1 MRRLRNVLLALLLVL
16 GLGWA
21 GLVLL
26 ERSGFLER
34 RVRAAIQEFV
44 GGDVAVGDVD
54 LEWSKLTL
62 SVNDVSLGEAASGP
76 RLLSIPRFDV
86 HAPFHFTSDGKAIP
100 EALTVTRPAL
110 TLVERPDGSFS
121 PLHLVRSV
129 GKFEFAPAVSIVDGT
144 LTLQGEG
151 PLQSLLGR
159 LLRDDLVRHLSDVD
173 LSTYPLPAPATDLLA
188 FSGQL
193 DVPIG
198 LPMRLSGSL
207 DRGNRLRAEAS
218 IEDVDL
224 GREDLRAALRP
235 EWREW
240 LDQHVRAGRFG
251 LELEFGA
258 GVGASGIHA
267 RAHAREF
274 RIEHPAVSIPLVG
287 VSGEAEFDGTQLR
300 VLNVRARDGDAN
312 LTADLIVDDV
322 STGALRATVRGEG
335 LAFESGLVAS
345 LTDPDVRR
353 IIADYGPQGSFDL
366 FVDLTR
372 KSGGELRTAWRAV
385 PRADA
390 SASFI
395 GHLRKNGRFVG
406 FPYRLHGLT
415 GEISGNGGHV
425 DIQRITGR
433 HNGGDFA
440 VVEGFVDTQPEGT
453 AFEINVRAT
462 QAPFDKAL
470 RDGLDVVK
478 PGVGSLVDSFHPE
491 GKVDLFVSVAASHTQ
506 IGATVRGDVRTRG
519 SKMRYDVFPY
529 ALHDVTG
536 HVAFDDDV
544 YTVHGLE
551 GRHGNGTVKV
561 TGTITQVGAS
571 DVALDLKIA
580 ARSVEVDDD
589 LRAAVAAIAP
599 EAADAFQ
606 WLQPAG
612 PFDLD
617 LELKKAAGEKGRFKA
632 LLTPKGVRII
642 PTWLPVPL
650 EGVVG
655 KAEFGT
661 LHDDPKDDRFWLELD
676 PLRASTGEG
685 TLVCRA
691 RFQDGKEP
699 WIELTGDDVLV
710 DAEFRDRIREGAAA
724 AEGERARIASL
735 IDHLAPDGRIS
746 FRYGRDGTVRERLS
760 LRLNGVSGQL
770 AAGSGVQLHDLRG
783 VAVADL
789 LARSVELT
797 DIEGTV
803 GDSNAP
809 FSIRTARFDVR
820 GANVDV
826 DASDVEVRALELD
839 ERVMPFFGASFA
851 KVAAV
856 TKPRGR
862 VDLAL
867 NSIRFAAPLE
877 AGVEAPAAQFD
888 GEVSF
893 ANCALTGALRVNDMS
908 GRLLLQQRVGDDG
921 ARLLGSIQDLGFE
934 LAGFRLA
941 HLAAEVASQGGGLEV
956 RGLAGELAGGAFPAA
971 GNWLRI
977 GGDDASTFDGRL
989 ELHDADLRELLL
1001 LRGGTAEG
1009 IEGRV
1014 SMHVEF
1020 GGDTASR
1027 SGIHG
1032 GGRIDVKSGRLWDL
1046 PIFATLYRVSLGRV
1060 FGETG
1065 KPVFESGHVE
1075 FELRRGDVVL
1085 NEVKFAGPLLSV
1097 EGRGVAGPTGI
1108 DVLVAPKVVEA
1119 ELPIVS
1125 PVLDFLKRRVISY
1138 RIFGPWARPRVAYWN
1153 DAVDIF
1159 STDEDVTQMARLPP
1173 RRLRDWNERF

>member
-16 GLGWA
+16 GLCWA
-21 GLVLL
+21 GLALL

-44 GGDVAVGDVD
+44 GGEVGVGDVD
-54 LEWSKLTL
+54 LVWSKLTL
-62 SVNDVSLGEAASGP
+62 SVNDVTLRETAEQPA
-76 RLLSIPRFDV
+76 LLSIPRFDV

-100 EALTVTRPAL
+100 ESLTVTRPAL
-110 TLVERPDGSFS
+110 SLIERADGTFS

-144 LTLQGEG
+144 LTLQGDG
-151 PLQSLLGR
+151 PLQTMLAR
-159 LLRDDLVRHLSDVD
+159 LLRDDLVRQLSDVD
-173 LSTYPLPAPATDLLA
+173 LATYPVPPPATDLLA

-198 LPMRLSGSL
+198 LPIRVSGSM
-207 DRGNRLRAEAS
+207 DRASVVRVKAS
-218 IEDVDL
+218 IADVDL
-224 GREDLRAALRP
+224 GRADLRQALRP

-240 LDQHVRAGRFG
+240 LDRHVREGHFG
-251 LELEFGA
+251 FDLELGA
-258 GVGASGIHA
+258 GVGSNGIHA
-267 RAHAREF
+267 RANAKGV
-274 RIEHPAVSIPLVG
+274 RIEHPAISIPLVD
-287 VSGEAEFDGTQLR
+287 VSGQAEFDGTQLR
-300 VLNVRARDGDAN
+300 VLNVRARDGDAA

-322 STGALRATVRGEG
+322 ATGALRATIRGDG

-345 LTDPDVRR
+345 LTDPDLRR

-366 FVDLTR
+366 TADLTR
-372 KSGGELRTAWRAV
+372 KSGEELRAAWRAV

-462 QAPFDKAL
+462 QAPFDRAL

-491 GKVDLFVSVAASHTQ
+491 GKVDLFVSVTASHTQ
-506 IGATVRGDVRTRG
+506 HGANVRGDVRTRG
-519 SKMRYDVFPY
+519 SKMKYDVFPY
-529 ALHDVTG
+529 PLEDVTG
-536 HVAFDDDV
+536 HVEFADDL
-544 YTVHGLE
+544 YTIHGLE
-551 GRHGNGTVKV
+551 GRHGDGTIRVL
-561 TGTITQVGAS
+561 GTITQVGDS
-571 DVALDLKIA
+571 DVALDLRIE
-580 ARSVEVDDD
+580 ARSIEVDDD

-617 LELKKAAGEKGRFKA
+617 LELKKAAGEPGRFKA
-632 LLTPKGVRII
+632 LLTPKGARII

-655 KAEFGT
+655 KAAFGT
-661 LHDDPKDDRFWLELD
+661 LHDDPNDHRFWLDLD
-676 PLRASTGEG
+676 SLRANKGDA

-691 RFQDGKEP
+691 RFEDGKAP
-699 WIELTGDDVLV
+699 WLELTGEDVLV
-710 DAEFRDRIREGAAA
+710 DAEFRDRIRQAAA
-724 AEGERARIASL
+724 SADGERARVAQML
-735 IDHLAPDGRIS
+735 DHLAPDGRIS
-746 FRYGRDGTVRERLS
+746 FRYSRDGEVRERLS
-760 LRLNGVSGQL
+760 VRLNGVDGRLGQ
-770 AAGSGVQLHDLRG
+770 AQGIELHDLHG
-783 VAVADL
+783 TAVADL
-789 LARSVELT
+789 LARSVVLT
-797 DIEGTV
+797 DVEGMV
-803 GDSNAP
+803 GQGNAP
-809 FSIRTARFDVR
+809 FSIRAARFDVT
-820 GANVDV
+820 GSTVVVTADDV
-826 DASDVEVRALELD
+826 RVTGVELD
-839 ERVMPFFGASFA
+839 ERLMPVLGGTFSKF
-851 KVAAV
+851 AAV
-856 TKPRGR
+856 AKPRGS
-862 VDLAL
+862 VDVAL
-867 NSIRFAAPLE
+867 NSMRYEAPLE
-877 AGVEAPAAQFD
+877 TGAAAPSVQFD
-888 GEVSF
+888 GEIAF
-893 ANCALTGALRVNDMS
+893 ANCALTGALRVDDVS
-908 GRLLLQQRVGDDG
+908 GRLSLRQRVVDG
-921 ARLLGSIQDLGFE
+921 NERLTGSIQDLGFE
-934 LAGFRLA
+934 LAGFRLE
-941 HLAAEVASQGGGLEV
+941 HLAAEVLAHGGGFEV
-956 RGLAGELAGGAFPAA
+956 RGLAGDLASGTFPAA

-977 GGDDASTFDGRL
+977 GGDTASSFDGRI
-989 ELHDADLRELLL
+989 ELDDADLRELLL

-1020 GGDTASR
+1020 SGDTASR
-1027 SGIHG
+1027 SGIRG

-1060 FGETG
+1060 FGDTG
-1065 KPVFESGHVE
+1065 KPVFESGFVE
-1075 FELRRGDVVL
+1075 FELRRGDVIL
-1085 NEVKFAGPLLSV
+1085 NEVKFSGPLLSV
-1097 EGRGVAGPTGI
+1097 DGRGVAGPTGI

-1119 ELPIVS
+1119 ELPIVG

>member
-1 MRRLRNVLLALLLVL
+1 MRRLRNVFLALLLVL

-21 GLVLL
+21 GLLL
-26 ERSGFLER
+26 LDRSGFLER

-44 GGDVAVGDVD
+44 GGDVRVGDVD
-54 LEWSKLTL
+54 LVWSKLTL
-62 SVNDVSLGEAASGP
+62 SVNDVALGENASEP
-76 RLLSIPRFDV
+76 ALLSIPRFDV
-86 HAPFHFTSDGKAIP
+86 HAPFHVTSDGKAIP

-110 TLVERPDGSFS
+110 TLIERADGSFS

-144 LTLQGEG
+144 LTLRGDG
-151 PLQSLLGR
+151 PLQTMLGR
-159 LLRDDLVRHLSDVD
+159 LLRDDLERHLSDVD
-173 LSTYPLPAPATDLLA
+173 LSTYPLPAPAADLLA

-198 LPMRLSGSL
+198 LPIRVSGSM
-207 DRGNRLRAEAS
+207 DRQNRIRAQAS
-218 IEDVDL
+218 ISNVDL
-224 GREDLRAALRP
+224 GRADLRQALKP

-240 LDQHVRAGRFG
+240 LDRHVREGRFG
-251 LELEFGA
+251 LDLDFGD
-258 GVGASGIHA
+258 GVGLRGIHA
-267 RAHAREF
+267 RVRAEGF
-274 RIEHPAVSIPLVG
+274 RVEHPAVSIPLVG

-300 VLNVRARDGDAN
+300 VLNVRARDGDAA

-322 STGALRATVRGEG
+322 ATGALRATVRGEG

-353 IIADYGPQGSFDL
+353 IIADYGPQGTFDL

-372 KSGGELRTAWRAV
+372 KAGGELRTAWRAV
-385 PRADA
+385 PRPDA

-395 GHLRKNGRFVG
+395 GHLRSNGRFVG

-440 VVEGFVDTQPEGT
+440 VVEGFVDTRPEGT

-462 QAPFDKAL
+462 QAPFDKTL
-470 RDGLDVVK
+470 RDALDVVK

-491 GKVDLFVSVAASHTQ
+491 GKVDLFVSVTASHRQ
-506 IGATVRGDVRTRG
+506 VGAHVRGDVKTRG

-529 ALHDVTG
+529 TLDDVTG
-536 HVAFDDDV
+536 HVQFDDDV

-551 GRHGNGTVKV
+551 GRHGNGTVRV
-561 TGTITQVGAS
+561 SGTITQVGAD
-571 DVALDLKIA
+571 DVALDLRIA
-580 ARSVEVDDD
+580 ARSIEVDDE
-589 LRAAVAAIAP
+589 LRSAVAAIAP

-632 LLTPKGVRII
+632 LLTPRGARIVPI
-642 PTWLPVPL
+642 WLPVPL

-655 KAEFGT
+655 QAEFGT
-661 LHDDPKDDRFWLELD
+661 LNDDPNDDRFWLELNS
-676 PLRASTGEG
+676 LRANKGDA

-691 RFQDGKEP
+691 RFEDGKAP
-699 WIELTGDDVLV
+699 WLELTGEDVLV
-710 DAEFRDRIREGAAA
+710 DADFRARIREAAA
-724 AEGERARIASL
+724 SVEGERARVAGL
-735 IDHLAPDGRIS
+735 LDHLAPNGRIS
-746 FRYGRDGTVRERLS
+746 FRYGRDGDVRERLS
-760 LRLNGVSGQL
+760 LRLNGVDGRLGAL
-770 AAGSGVQLHDLRG
+770 ADAELHDLHG
-783 VAVADL
+783 TAIADL
-789 LARSVELT
+789 LARSVVLT
-797 DIEGTV
+797 DVEGTI
-803 GDSNAP
+803 GATHAP
-809 FSIRTARFDVR
+809 FSIQAARFDVK
-820 GANVDV
+820 GPA
-826 DASDVEVRALELD
+826 VEVVADGVRVQDLELD
-839 ERVMPFFGASFA
+839 ERAMPLLGETFS
-851 KVAAV
+851 KLAAV
-856 TKPRGR
+856 TKPKGQID
-862 VDLAL
+862 VTL
-867 NSIRFAAPLE
+867 NTLKFTAPLE
-877 AGVEAPAAQFD
+877 AGLEPPEPQFE
-888 GEVSF
+888 GEIAF
-893 ANCALTGALRVNDMS
+893 RNCALTGALRVKDVS
-908 GRLLLQQRVGDDG
+908 GRLSLQQRTAADG
-921 ARLLGSIQDLGFE
+921 VRLLGSIQDLAFE
-934 LAGFRLA
+934 LAGFRLE
-941 HLAAEVASQGGGLEV
+941 HLAAEVVAHGGGFEV
-956 RGLAGELAGGAFPAA
+956 RGLAGDLAGGSFPAA

-977 GGDDASTFDGRL
+977 GGDDASSFDGRI
-989 ELHDADLRELLL
+989 ELNGADLRELLL

-1014 SMHVEF
+1014 SMHVAF
-1020 GGDTASR
+1020 SGDTASR
-1027 SGIHG
+1027 SGIRG
-1032 GGRIDVKSGRLWDL
+1032 GGRIDVESGRLWDL

-1065 KPVFESGHVE
+1065 KPVFESGFVE

-1085 NEVKFAGPLLSV
+1085 NEVKFTGPLLSV
-1097 EGRGVAGPTGI
+1097 EGRGVAGPTGV

-1119 ELPIVS
+1119 DLPVVS